1 MKKNKNLLMIL
12 GAGALAYFLF
22 MRKKETAPEQPQLSK
37 INPKVFNP
45 KPTSIVRSGIN
56 VRRAAVDGVI
66 Y

>member
-22 MRKKETAPEQPQLSK
+22 IRKKETAPEQPKQAK

-45 KPTSIVRSGIN
+45 QPTSIVRSGIN
-56 VRRAAVDGVI
+56 VRKAVDGVI